1 MYSEKS
7 MRFVLTFAVCVL
19 LAAST
24 VSAGDS
30 PLQAPGLKGPMQ
42 KGGAAAQKGLSPSQ
56 KGMSAAQKGM
66 KPLQKPGQK
75 MGGPLQKPYQKPHQ
89 K

>member
-1 MYSEKS
+1 
-7 MRFVLTFAVCVL
+7 MRFALTLVVCLLFAG
-19 LAAST
+19 AA
-24 VSAGDS
+24 SAGDT
-30 PLQAPGLKGPMQ
+30 PLQAPGLKGALQ
-42 KGGAAAQKGLSPSQ
+42 KGYAAQKGMAQKGLSPSQ

-75 MGGPLQKPYQKPHQ
+75 MGGPLQKPCQKPCQ

>member
-1 MYSEKS
+1 

-19 LAAST
+19 LAAAP

-42 KGGAAAQKGLSPSQ
+42 KVGGVAQKGLSPFQ

-75 MGGPLQKPYQKPHQ
+75 MDGHLQKPHQ
-89 K
+89 KPHQK